1 MKRRCLALF
10 ALALSLGSG
19 TTAEYVSARRKLDLI
34 EHDKLRPGARLV
46 LSERELNAW
55 VANEFMQ
62 LAPQGVR
69 DPRLEVGRGSASGSA
84 LIDFVKVRQA
94 QGKPPGW
101 LASKLLAGERPVR
114 VTTRIRSGAGQATV
128 DVERVEISGI
138 AVEGRMLDFLIQNY
152 LAPNYPEA
160 KIGKPFELGHRID
173 RLELAPA
180 SVGILIR

>member
-1 MKRRCLALF
+1 MVR
-10 ALALSLGSG
+10 
-19 TTAEYVSARRKLDLI
+19 
-34 EHDKLRPGARLV
+34 V

-55 VANEFMQ
+55 VANELMQ
-62 LAPQGVR
+62 FAPQGVR
-69 DPRLEVGRGSASGSA
+69 DPRLEVGHGSASGSA

-101 LASKLLAGERPVR
+101 LASKLLSGERPVR

-138 AVEGRMLDFLIQNY
+138 AVEGRMLDFLIENY

-160 KIGKPFELGHRID
+160 KIGKPFELGH
-173 RLELAPA
+173 L
-180 SVGILIR
+180 